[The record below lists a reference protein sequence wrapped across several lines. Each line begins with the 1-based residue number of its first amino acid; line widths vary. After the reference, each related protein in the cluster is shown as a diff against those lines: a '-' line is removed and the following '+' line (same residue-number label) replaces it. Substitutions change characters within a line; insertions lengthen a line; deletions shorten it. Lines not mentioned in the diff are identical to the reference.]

1 MIPPQLRV
9 LHGMTQIILM
19 NPERLRER
27 TEEQKD
33 TDQTSWVCLPSH
45 L

>member
-1 MIPPQLRV
+1 
-9 LHGMTQIILM
+9 MTQLVMM

-33 TDQTSWVCLPSH
+33 TDQTSWVRRSNG
-45 L
+45 